1 MKEAREQQTMI
12 DQLNSHILAQAAE
25 IDRLQT
31 VAADEREAC
40 AKIAETVKPKS
51 FYIPESVAAAEAIR
65 SRGLQTKPNLLADCR
80 EMIAD
85 LCDDNNLPYPV
96 ELLHRIGVALG
107 ETYEN

>member
-12 DQLNSHILAQAAE
+12 DQLQNHILAQDKLINAQNSVIQE
-25 IDRLQT
+25 QDKKIIDLAFDFEYQKHSNKLLN
-31 VAADEREAC
+31 
-40 AKIAETVKPKS
+40 AKIDET
-51 FYIPESVAAAEAIR
+51 
-65 SRGLQTKPNLLADCR
+65 LLADCR

-107 ETYEN
+107 ETYEQN

>member
-12 DQLNSHILAQAAE
+12 DQLHSHILAQDKLVNAQNNVIQE
-25 IDRLQT
+25 QDKKIIDLAFDFEYQKHSNKLLN
-31 VAADEREAC
+31 AKMDE
-40 AKIAETVKPKS
+40 T
-51 FYIPESVAAAEAIR
+51 
-65 SRGLQTKPNLLADCR
+65 LLADCR

>member
-1 MKEAREQQTMI
+1 MKEQREQQTMI
-12 DQLNSHILAQAAE
+12 DQLHSHILAQDKLVNAQNNVIQE
-25 IDRLQT
+25 QDKKIIDLAFDFEYQKHSNKLLN
-31 VAADEREAC
+31 AKMDE
-40 AKIAETVKPKS
+40 T
-51 FYIPESVAAAEAIR
+51 
-65 SRGLQTKPNLLADCR
+65 LLADCR

>member
-12 DQLNSHILAQAAE
+12 DQLQNHILAQ
-25 IDRLQT
+25 DRLVNAQNN
-31 VAADEREAC
+31 VIQEQDKKIIDLAFDFEYQKHSNKLLN
-40 AKIAETVKPKS
+40 AKMDAT
-51 FYIPESVAAAEAIR
+51 
-65 SRGLQTKPNLLADCR
+65 LLVDCR

-96 ELLHRIGVALG
+96 EILHRIGVALG

>member
-12 DQLNSHILAQAAE
+12 DQLQNHILAQDKLVNAQNNVIQE
-25 IDRLQT
+25 QDKKIIDLAFDFEYQKHSNKLLN
-31 VAADEREAC
+31 AKMDE
-40 AKIAETVKPKS
+40 T
-51 FYIPESVAAAEAIR
+51 
-65 SRGLQTKPNLLADCR
+65 LLADCR

-107 ETYEN
+107 ETYEQN

>member
-12 DQLNSHILAQAAE
+12 DQLQNHILAQ
-25 IDRLQT
+25 DRLVNAQNN
-31 VAADEREAC
+31 VIQEQDKKIIDLAFDFEYQKHSNKLLNAKMDE
-40 AKIAETVKPKS
+40 T
-51 FYIPESVAAAEAIR
+51 
-65 SRGLQTKPNLLADCR
+65 LLADCR

-107 ETYEN
+107 ETYEQN

>member
-12 DQLNSHILAQAAE
+12 DQLQNHILAQ
-25 IDRLQT
+25 DRLVNAQNN
-31 VAADEREAC
+31 VIQEQDKKIIDLAFDFEYQKHSNKLLNAKMDE
-40 AKIAETVKPKS
+40 T
-51 FYIPESVAAAEAIR
+51 
-65 SRGLQTKPNLLADCR
+65 LLADCR

>member
-12 DQLNSHILAQAAE
+12 DQLQNHILAQ
-25 IDRLQT
+25 DRLVNAQNN
-31 VAADEREAC
+31 VIQEQDKKIIDLAFDFEYQKHSNKLLN
-40 AKIAETVKPKS
+40 AKMDATPLV
-51 FYIPESVAAAEAIR
+51 
-65 SRGLQTKPNLLADCR
+65 DCR

-96 ELLHRIGVALG
+96 EILHRIGVALG